1 MIKEEDDQLKE
12 IPINKEEEYEVI
24 KNIMKDAEEKN
35 EKEKEN

>member
-12 IPINKEEEYEVI
+12 IPINEEEEYEVI